1 VNVFKKIAALLK
13 KAPSQTGKEGYD
25 DRRQTALE
33 IFKSICYAAGLG
45 EKVLNQV
52 QAYEKFEAWYDGPCD
67 EESVR
72 ASLSEFK
79 LAHPG
84 VSAKLTSIGKL

>member
-1 VNVFKKIAALLK
+1 MNVFKKIAALLK
-13 KAPSQTGKEGYD
+13 KNSSQTDKECCD
-25 DRRQTALE
+25 DSCQSALE

-45 EKVLNQV
+45 DKVLNQV
-52 QAYEKFEAWYDGPCD
+52 RAFEKFEAWYNGPCD

-79 LAHPG
+79 EAHPG
-84 VSAKLTSIGKL
+84 VSAKLTSIGKI